1 MKTPPRLTGN
11 IEFVQDKDRIIIA
24 GDPEGLR
31 SFAEMLNWLANVDQG
46 SIKNMP
52 DGEREHI
59 HLSPG
64 THISYNSRETE
75 ICRLDSRGTGDFPE
89 SYKSV

>member
-1 MKTPPRLTGN
+1 VNIPPDLTGN
-11 IEFVQDKDRIIIA
+11 VEISQDKKRIVIA
-24 GDPEGLR
+24 ADPEGMKSL
-31 SFAEMLNWLANVDQG
+31 AKMLNWLAEVDQE

-64 THISYNSRETE
+64 THISYSSDETE
-75 ICRLDSRGTGDFPE
+75 ICRLDAKGTGDFPKR
-89 SYKSV
+89 YKSA